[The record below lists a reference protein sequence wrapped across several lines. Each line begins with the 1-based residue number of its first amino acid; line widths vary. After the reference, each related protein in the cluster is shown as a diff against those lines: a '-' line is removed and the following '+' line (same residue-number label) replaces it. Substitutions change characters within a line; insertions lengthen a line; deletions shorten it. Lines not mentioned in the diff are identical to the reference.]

1 MPAPA
6 NGLPVVTPRAALMLL
21 AEELAAAEDVAPAE
35 ELAAADEVL
44 PAEELAPVEDWA
56 ADEVLLPA
64 EVLAEEVATLLT
76 LEEGLPAA
84 EDAPA
89 LPVLLVLPADEA
101 LPLLLPPP
109 FPPPPPPHALR
120 RPAHSNMLQVRLLRD
135 TFFTWVSLKGIA

>member
-1 MPAPA
+1 
-6 NGLPVVTPRAALMLL
+6 MLL

-44 PAEELAPVEDWA
+44 PAEELAPVEDLA

-64 EVLAEEVATLLT
+64 EVLAEDVATLLT

-101 LPLLLPPP
+101 LPLLLPPALP
-109 FPPPPPPHALR
+109 PPLPPPPPPHALR

-135 TFFTWVSLKGIA
+135 TFFTWVSLKDIA